1 MKAGEIV
8 TGVVTNKTTFGC
20 FVDIGVGQD
29 GLIHISKMRNEAP
42 KIGDR
47 VDAYVLNVDETKK
60 RIQLGLEKII

>member
-8 TGVVTNKTTFGC
+8 TGAVTNTTTFGC

-29 GLIHISKMRNEAP
+29 GLIHISKMRNETL

-47 VDAYVLNVDETKK
+47 VDAYVLNVDEARKK
-60 RIQLGLEKII
+60 IQLRLEKIL